1 VWGGKGD
8 GGLVKGRGVCE
19 WVWVWVCVGGGG
31 GAACMGSTGGGHQPG
46 LGRASLGSLLSG
58 EPSTAPDQRACR
70 LMSSLRPLP
79 PAENTKSPHVS
90 RALKT
95 LVHPGEVN
103 RIREVPQHPHVLITH
118 TDAPELHVWN
128 TDSQP
133 DRAGVKV
140 RCWPRGWVPGR
151 CAAERAALLWSAG
164 GCRAPCRHSS
174 RHPTASTLSP
184 TRRAPLPSSSQSQTL
199 C

>member
-1 VWGGKGD
+1 VLERGPQSTRQRLYLSEQTD
-8 GGLVKGRGVCE
+8 GSEPNRLVLVEVEVQHPR
-19 WVWVWVCVGGGG
+19 
-31 GAACMGSTGGGHQPG
+31 T
-46 LGRASLGSLLSG
+46 ASADHLQDFS
-58 EPSTAPDQRACR
+58 
-70 LMSSLRPLP
+70 
-79 PAENTKSPHVS
+79 ENTKSPHVS